1 MKWLILLFSLITID
15 IYLSSLTLE
24 HIGPL
29 LLICLYTMLLATGAI
44 VLFSRRR
51 ALTTYFQTAIDNRE
65 DVKPTHKKENKRSK
79 KNKANKEK
87 QDKFPLIQISLAA
100 LATFLLF
107 IPGGITSFFG
117 IVLATNSTSNL
128 IATRVLKKTV
138 AQ

>member
-1 MKWLILLFSLITID
+1 
-15 IYLSSLTLE
+15 
-24 HIGPL
+24 
-29 LLICLYTMLLATGAI
+29 MLLATGAI

-79 KNKANKEK
+79 KNKANKANKEK

>member
-1 MKWLILLFSLITID
+1 
-15 IYLSSLTLE
+15 
-24 HIGPL
+24 
-29 LLICLYTMLLATGAI
+29 MLLATGAI